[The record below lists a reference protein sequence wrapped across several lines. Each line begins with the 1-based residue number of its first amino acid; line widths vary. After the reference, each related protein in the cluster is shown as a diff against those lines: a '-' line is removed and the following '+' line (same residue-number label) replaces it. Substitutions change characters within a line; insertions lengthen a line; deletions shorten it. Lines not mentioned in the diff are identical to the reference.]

1 MLLLLT
7 AALPARA
14 DRIVTLSPHL
24 AELVCASD
32 ACDDLVGTVEHSDW
46 PPVVGSLP
54 RVGNA
59 FAVNSEAV
67 LALNPTLV
75 LSWDGG
81 TPVATVDQLR
91 RLGLRVEPIRA
102 RTLSDVGKALL
113 RVGALT
119 HTEDAACAA
128 EKAYTDRIEALRA
141 RYATATPVKVMYQ
154 LEAEPMFTI
163 NRDSPI
169 SEAIALCGGQNIF
182 ADQPRLAGA
191 VSREAVIARDPDVI
205 VFGKQDDAAGIRARW
220 SRVPSVRA
228 VRTGNLIAVD
238 ADTLARATP
247 RMAQGVESLCKALDE
262 ARTRLAN
269 HPTAAEQQRP

>member
-1 MLLLLT
+1 MLGATRVL
-7 AALPARA
+7 AGERF
-14 DRIVTLSPHL
+14 VTLSPHL
-24 AELVCASD
+24 GELVCAAG
-32 ACDDLVGTVEHSDW
+32 ACSGLIGTVEHSDW
-46 PPVVGSLP
+46 PPQVASLP

-67 LALNPTLV
+67 LALKPTLV

-81 TPVATVDQLR
+81 TPIATVDQLR

-102 RTLSDVGKALL
+102 RTLDDIGAALRHVGT
-113 RVGALT
+113 LT
-119 HTEDAACAA
+119 HTEQTANVAA
-128 EKAYTDRIEALRA
+128 KAYEDRIAALRT
-141 RYATATPVKVMYQ
+141 RYATATPIKVMYQ

-169 SEAIALCGGQNIF
+169 SEAIKLCGGQNIF

-205 VFGKQDDAAGIRARW
+205 VFGIQDDVAGIRARW

-247 RMAQGVESLCKALDE
+247 RMVQGVEALCTALDE
-262 ARTRLAN
+262 ARVRLTNASSA
-269 HPTAAEQQRP
+269 PAR